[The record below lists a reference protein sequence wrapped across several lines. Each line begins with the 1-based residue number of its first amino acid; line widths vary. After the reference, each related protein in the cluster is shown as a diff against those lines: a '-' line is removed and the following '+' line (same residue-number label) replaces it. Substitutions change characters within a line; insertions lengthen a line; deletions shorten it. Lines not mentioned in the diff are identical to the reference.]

1 MDLLDAVKKIFARE
15 AVSAKRS
22 SLSHFFVEKMEE
34 YHRLHEPGNPQQ
46 RLDVILK
53 TGKAYYAPGPVCRAR
68 DCFRN
73 VAKVLNWKKSKT
85 ETEQVGLCEKHA
97 ELCLREFPLSYSIIL
112 EAMKKNEATKEA
124 REVG

>member
-1 MDLLDAVKKIFARE
+1 MSK
-15 AVSAKRS
+15 
-22 SLSHFFVEKMEE
+22 FVMEKLAE
-34 YHRLHEPGNPQQ
+34 YVRLHEPGNPQQ
-46 RLDVILK
+46 RLDVVLK
-53 TGKAYYAPGPVCRAR
+53 LGKAYHAPGPLCRAR

-97 ELCLREFPLSYSIIL
+97 ALCLREFPLSYSIIL
-112 EAMKKNEATKEA
+112 EALKKNEATKES